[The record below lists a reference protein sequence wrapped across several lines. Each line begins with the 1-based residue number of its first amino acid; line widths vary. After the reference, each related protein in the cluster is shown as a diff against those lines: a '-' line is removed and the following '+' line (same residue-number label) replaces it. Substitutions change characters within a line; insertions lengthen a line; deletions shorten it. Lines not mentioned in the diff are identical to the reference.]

1 MKEKIILAWSGGK
14 DSAFALH
21 ELKKSDEY
29 EVAALLTTL
38 TADYDR
44 TSMHGI
50 RRTLLEKQ
58 VESVD
63 LPLEKVLISKKSS
76 NEEYESKMREVLEKC
91 KKNGISSA
99 AFGDIFLEDVRKYR
113 IGNMSKVGMEAIFP
127 LWKKDTKTLSRA
139 FIDAGFK
146 AITTCVDSKHIDKR
160 FVGRAYDNA
169 FLSELPSDID
179 PCGENG
185 EFHSFVFNG
194 PMFRKPIAFTKGETV
209 LRDNRYW
216 YTDLIP

>member
-76 NEEYESKMREVLEKC
+76 NEEYESKMCEVLEKC
-91 KKNGISSA
+91 KKKRYFIRGVRRHI
-99 AFGDIFLEDVRKYR
+99 FGGCEKIPNRKHVEGGHG
-113 IGNMSKVGMEAIFP
+113 GN
-127 LWKKDTKTLSRA
+127 L
-139 FIDAGFK
+139 
-146 AITTCVDSKHIDKR
+146 
-160 FVGRAYDNA
+160 
-169 FLSELPSDID
+169 
-179 PCGENG
+179 
-185 EFHSFVFNG
+185 SFVE
-194 PMFRKPIAFTKGETV
+194 K
-209 LRDNRYW
+209 RYE
-216 YTDLIP
+216 DALPRVHRRGV